1 MTDNQTPDLHAVER
15 DLLAALHYMTMPR
28 EVEKLV
34 RAALYGVQ
42 AVMARPAPEYDHDA
56 FATWFADEWAKYEDK
71 EAISKIKAGAWAL
84 KAWRHLVGHAA
95 ASQGDG
101 AAEPVAVPA
110 PDNDIL
116 IVCGWN
122 EWRPEGYVDRGTA
135 ERRYQLIA
143 GYVLSKVVPPKAKVA
158 ASDKSRADGL
168 TDLSNDELALIREE
182 AARITDDWC
191 ERQLMDPSP
200 KESDAK
206 FVREVLRLAASPS
219 SQPAA
224 APIYPQGVMGIP
236 PYSPSGSGQSQ
247 ATSALTWNA
256 PAPADERA
264 AFVERVMGMFEA
276 WPNGKPG
283 PTDEPESH
291 YRFGYNTALEDVLT
305 ALDVGSPT
313 RRAASAN
320 ETGAE
325 GAAIELLRKFME
337 YRDSDY
343 VPNVL
348 FDCAR
353 TIIDNAMA
361 AAAPIDEPT
370 ELEQVIAC
378 LGDDAATLRH
388 ADEYV
393 EMADNMEAAARL
405 LESSHGEILQ
415 KIGGALGLLA
425 GDDLHR
431 HVLPALHGALD
442 DARRWRAFRD
452 RDSFDNLEYVAF
464 QDQFRE
470 DADRIIDAAITEKD
484 EDRAGEEM
492 CNRWPWE
499 RVTAPSPADERAA
512 SFEAWCDRFPEISAV
527 ERLRDAW
534 QEARA
539 AASPAA
545 ERVTAALQALSA
557 DVHILGDGWAND
569 EAMIGLAKKYLRVEL
584 KPASPE
590 LSLWRDFVLLAVTDT
605 APQPAQA
612 DAPAE
617 AREPIAWVT
626 DDDRAITAAQK
637 QRALA
642 DGGATASSVR
652 PYSIPCYAVSAPAD
666 AGEARLTDAARDM
679 LAERRRQVEAEG
691 WTPEHDDQYQHGAI
705 ALAAACYAANAGG
718 VAWADPLPSFWPW
731 MHNWWKPTT
740 PRRGSRWPLPRR
752 CRRWPL
758 PRRDLVKAG
767 ALILA
772 ELERLDRA
780 ALLNGADHDQ

>member
-1 MTDNQTPDLHAVER
+1 MTTTH
-15 DLLAALHYMTMPR
+15 
-28 EVEKLV
+28 
-34 RAALYGVQ
+34 
-42 AVMARPAPEYDHDA
+42 
-56 FATWFADEWAKYEDK
+56 
-71 EAISKIKAGAWAL
+71 
-84 KAWRHLVGHAA
+84 
-95 ASQGDG
+95 
-101 AAEPVAVPA
+101 
-110 PDNDIL
+110 
-116 IVCGWN
+116 
-122 EWRPEGYVDRGTA
+122 
-135 ERRYQLIA
+135 
-143 GYVLSKVVPPKAKVA
+143 
-158 ASDKSRADGL
+158 SRADAL
-168 TDLSNDELALIREE
+168 TDDERIVLKTLANWRGLGNRERS
-182 AARITDDWC
+182 A
-191 ERQLMDPSP
+191 LM
-200 KESDAK
+200 KI
-206 FVREVLRLAASPS
+206 LAAPPVEQPEFTDECADCGCLHPGEYWVHPRVWSGSGMAVDGGKLCLVCLEARLQRRLTVADFPADAAINRCVLWDLS
-219 SQPAA
+219 EQPAA

-539 AASPAA
+539 AASPAMAA
-545 ERVTAALQALSA
+545 EAVAFEITEQAAAEWASRH
-557 DVHILGDGWAND
+557 DVDH
-569 EAMIGLAKKYLRVEL
+569 VL
-584 KPASPE
+584 KHFSTQRNAIE
-590 LSLWRDFVLLAVTDT
+590 DARTLHLLAA

-612 DAPAE
+612 GARVGLTDEQRDAIDFVIGWYEQSTIADNPYREHIAALRALLSARPAE
-617 AREPIAWVT
+617 SWQVEIDAYKREVRELEAVLRIPEKIEDDWIRADVHSPT
-626 DDDRAITAAQK
+626 EAGIPHDDDV
-637 QRALA
+637 LA
-642 DGGATASSVR
+642 WNNDPGFATIISASFIS
-652 PYSIPCYAVSAPAD
+652 PSFPEYTHWKKKPEAPAD
-666 AGEARLTDAARDM
+666 IDHAKGVDH
-679 LAERRRQVEAEG
+679 AE
-691 WTPEHDDQYQHGAI
+691 
-705 ALAAACYAANAGG
+705 
-718 VAWADPLPSFWPW
+718 
-731 MHNWWKPTT
+731 
-740 PRRGSRWPLPRR
+740 
-752 CRRWPL
+752 
-758 PRRDLVKAG
+758 
-767 ALILA
+767 
-772 ELERLDRA
+772 
-780 ALLNGADHDQ
+780 

>member
-1 MTDNQTPDLHAVER
+1 MT
-15 DLLAALHYMTMPR
+15 
-28 EVEKLV
+28 
-34 RAALYGVQ
+34 
-42 AVMARPAPEYDHDA
+42 
-56 FATWFADEWAKYEDK
+56 
-71 EAISKIKAGAWAL
+71 
-84 KAWRHLVGHAA
+84 
-95 ASQGDG
+95 
-101 AAEPVAVPA
+101 
-110 PDNDIL
+110 
-116 IVCGWN
+116 
-122 EWRPEGYVDRGTA
+122 TA
-135 ERRYQLIA
+135 EN
-143 GYVLSKVVPPKAKVA
+143 
-158 ASDKSRADGL
+158 SRADAP
-168 TDLSNDELALIREE
+168 TDEQIASAWF
-182 AARITDDWC
+182 AT
-191 ERQLMDPSP
+191 
-200 KESDAK
+200 SDARNLRPHERAVEVVRK
-206 FVREVLRLAASPS
+206 FLAASPVEKPAPS
-219 SQPAA
+219 LIDEDAEVPPIMYNGDTKRDPALRELLARQATRHVLTNSRGDSKQPAA
-224 APIYPQGVMGIP
+224 APIDIGVDYLEKLRALMVRLGLATNESLEGFGAALEDNLYRTIRAVEALVDATVTP
-236 PYSPSGSGQSQ
+236 APS
-247 ATSALTWNA
+247 
-256 PAPADERA
+256 PADERA